1 MEKYHNR
8 LALFLKSLLVCLESH
23 TYPGTKRKL
32 LKAKHAIG
40 TRKSK
45 FFTEICSLKEVFLGL
60 VGEQIR
66 KIKISSTLINIISKT
81 ELESCRM
88 NVANPIFKII
98 RILRKGTH
106 PFLKPLCIFKPLL
119 CITLNCVK
127 LPISSYSQ

>member
-45 FFTEICSLKEVFLGL
+45 FFTEICSLKEVFP
-60 VGEQIR
+60 R
-66 KIKISSTLINIISKT
+66 T
-81 ELESCRM
+81 CWR
-88 NVANPIFKII
+88 ANQKDKDIQYPYQYHIQ
-98 RILRKGTH
+98 
-106 PFLKPLCIFKPLL
+106 
-119 CITLNCVK
+119 N
-127 LPISSYSQ
+127 